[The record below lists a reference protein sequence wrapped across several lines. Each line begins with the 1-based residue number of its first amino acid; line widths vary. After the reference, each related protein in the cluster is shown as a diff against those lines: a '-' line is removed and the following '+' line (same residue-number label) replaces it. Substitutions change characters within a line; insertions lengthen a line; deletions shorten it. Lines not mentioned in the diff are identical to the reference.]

1 MKIRTSA
8 LAISRSMRIGIAAIT
23 STALVAGT
31 LVAVPAH
38 PLLPVTAV
46 AQAQAQEA
54 PFATAEGQLID
65 LSLFTD
71 SVDPADQDRFLAL
84 LEAIRAEAQY
94 PGNESNDAN
103 VDLTLLEGIDVTI
116 GGVSLP
122 LTDLLNIQGPAGVL
136 GATASTPAGNQAYA
150 AAGVLTD
157 DGSIDLSA
165 TSGPGG
171 VETVLDLSDIL
182 APQLTDGIID
192 ELSLRVGAVSASA
205 ERNGDEVTSEYAL
218 ANADLVLD
226 SPLVASVTDLLISE
240 DPATPGVGMQVDRLV
255 TGLAGETGLLNGI
268 LGALGPVATAAS
280 DIPLIG
286 GVVSL
291 GDPTVTLNSN
301 IQETLELLLGGP
313 LTSSSG
319 AVTLNLE
326 TGEVIIDLEALGGT
340 SAVDPNTDL
349 LTEAAV
355 AQISTEIN
363 SILTDL
369 VAEVRTAVLDGL
381 LETSVTINVDLR
393 LLGGSIAAI
402 NINGTLNQILN
413 GDDVSSL
420 TILGAPLPGVD
431 AALQNALGAVGDV
444 IKEIL
449 NETANGV
456 IDTLLQD
463 VVADV
468 VAPLTGNL
476 STILNNRDIL
486 RITLNDQPNPQIREQ
501 ITRDNPARP
510 NEATAPIT
518 RPDEAFTVTALH
530 IRVLNGVVDL
540 PLARATVDADAAWNA
555 VVAPTVGPI
564 ENQTVTLG
572 DAITPVTPVVTPA
585 NATVAVAG
593 LPGGVSYNSTTGTIT
608 GTPTGA
614 GTFNATVTAT
624 NDAGTARE
632 RFTVTVI
639 DPDEGPGVI
648 APTIGDIDDQTGI
661 VDQPIAPIDVE
672 VTPDTAEVTVDG
684 LPDGVTYN
692 EDTGT
697 ITGTPTEVGTSL
709 VTVTAVNDGRTVTE
723 TFTITITERDGSGNG
738 SIDNGSSD
746 NGSGNGSSNG
756 SSDNGNGNGSGNGSS
771 NGSSG
776 NGNGNGN
783 GDVDNGS
790 SAFLQQCLD
799 SPAAGLV
806 GLLAALGA
814 VSAIAGPAL
823 EPLLKS
829 IGSAVDQQIRQLNA
843 ATSGPHQPEW
853 VKTINRGLNDAAN
866 AVNHQMVS
874 NALFAT
880 AALAL
885 VSSPLLCSTDEPG
898 SSAGSSIGSS

>member
-46 AQAQAQEA
+46 AQAQEA
-54 PFATAEGQLID
+54 PFATAEGQVID

-71 SVDPADQDRFLAL
+71 SVDPADREAFLTV

-94 PGNESNDAN
+94 PGNQSNDAN

-116 GGVSLP
+116 SGVSIP

-205 ERNGDEVTSEYAL
+205 ERNGDQVTSEYAL

-240 DPATPGVGMQVDRLV
+240 DSAAPGVGMQVDRLV
-255 TGLAGETGLLNGI
+255 TGLGGNTGLLNELLTDLEPVFALI
-268 LGALGPVATAAS
+268 RGA
-280 DIPLIG
+280 
-286 GVVSL
+286 SL
-291 GDPTVTLNSN
+291 GIVDINTPVVTLDSN
-301 IQETLELLLGGP
+301 IQETLDLLLAEP
-313 LTSSSG
+313 LISSSG
-319 AVTLNLE
+319 AVTVNLA
-326 TGEVIIDLEALGGT
+326 TGEVTIDLEALGGT

-355 AQISTEIN
+355 AQISTELN
-363 SILTDL
+363 AVLTDL
-369 VAEVRTAVLDGL
+369 VERVRTAVLNGL
-381 LETSVTINVDLR
+381 LETAVTVDISVETG
-393 LLGGSIAAI
+393 LGALATEVAAI
-402 NINGTLNQILN
+402 NIDGTLNQILD
-413 GDDVSSL
+413 GEDVANIRLIGL
-420 TILGAPLPGVD
+420 TLPGVNQT
-431 AALQNALGAVGDV
+431 LQNLLGTVGDTL
-444 IKEIL
+444 KGAL
-449 NETANGV
+449 NEAANGV

-463 VVADV
+463 VLADV
-468 VAPLTGNL
+468 AAPLTGNL
-476 STILNNRDIL
+476 STILRNREIL
-486 RITLNDQPNPQIREQ
+486 SLTLNAQPNPLVASA
-501 ITRDNPARP
+501 TNTNSARP
-510 NEATAPIT
+510 NSSTGAIT
-518 RPDEAFTVTALH
+518 NPDEEFTVTGLH
-530 IRVLNGVVDL
+530 IRVLNGAVDL
-540 PLARATVDADAAWNA
+540 PLARATVDADAAWNT
-555 VVAPTVGPI
+555 VGAPTVGPI
-564 ENQTVTLG
+564 ADQTVTLG

-593 LPGGVSYNSTTGTIT
+593 LPAGVSYNSTTRTIT

-614 GTFNATVTAT
+614 GTFNITVTAT

-639 DPDEGPGVI
+639 DPNEEPGVI
-648 APTIGDIDDQTGI
+648 APTIGNIDDQTGI
-661 VDQPIAPIDVE
+661 VDQPITPIDVD
-672 VTPDTAEVTVDG
+672 VTPDTAEVTVVG
-684 LPDGVTYN
+684 LPDGLTYN
-692 EDTGT
+692 EDTGE

-738 SIDNGSSD
+738 SSD

-756 SSDNGNGNGSGNGSS
+756 SSDNDNGNGSGNGSS
-771 NGSSG
+771 NGSSD

-790 SAFLQQCLD
+790 SAFLQQCLN

-829 IGSAVDQQIRQLNA
+829 MGSAIEQQMRQLNA
-843 ATSGPHQPEW
+843 ATSGAHQPAW
-853 VKTINRGLNDAAN
+853 VQTINRGLNDAAN

-885 VSSPLLCSTDEPG
+885 VSSPLLCSTDGPG

>member
-46 AQAQAQEA
+46 AQAQEA
-54 PFATAEGQLID
+54 PFATAEGQVID

-71 SVDPADQDRFLAL
+71 SVDPADREAFLTA

-103 VDLTLLEGIDVTI
+103 VDLTLLEGIDITV
-116 GGVSLP
+116 GGISLP

-165 TSGPGG
+165 ASGGGG

-182 APQLTDGIID
+182 APQLTAGIID
-192 ELSLRVGAVSASA
+192 ELSLRIGAVSASA
-205 ERNGDEVTSEYAL
+205 ERNGDQVTSEYAL

-240 DPATPGVGMQVDRLV
+240 DSAAPGVGMQVDRLV
-255 TGLAGETGLLNGI
+255 TGLAGNTGLLNELLTDLEPVFALI
-268 LGALGPVATAAS
+268 RGA
-280 DIPLIG
+280 
-286 GVVSL
+286 SL
-291 GDPTVTLNSN
+291 GIVDINTPVVTLDSN
-301 IQETLELLLGGP
+301 IQETLDLLLAEP
-313 LTSSSG
+313 LISSSG
-319 AVTLNLE
+319 AVTVNLA
-326 TGEVIIDLEALGGT
+326 TGEVTINLEALGGT
-340 SAVDPNTDL
+340 STVDPNTDL

-355 AQISTEIN
+355 AQISTELN
-363 SILTDL
+363 AVLTDL
-369 VAEVRTAVLDGL
+369 VERVRTAVLNGL
-381 LETSVTINVDLR
+381 LETAVTVDISVETG
-393 LLGGSIAAI
+393 LGALATEVAAI
-402 NINGTLNQILN
+402 NIDGTLNQILD
-413 GDDVSSL
+413 GEDVANIRLIGL
-420 TILGAPLPGVD
+420 TLPGVNQT
-431 AALQNALGAVGDV
+431 LQNLLGTVGDTL
-444 IKEIL
+444 KGAL
-449 NETANGV
+449 NEAANGV

-463 VVADV
+463 VLADV
-468 VAPLTGNL
+468 AAPLTGNL
-476 STILNNRDIL
+476 STILRNREIL
-486 RITLNDQPNPQIREQ
+486 SLTLNAQPNPLVASA
-501 ITRDNPARP
+501 TNTNSARP
-510 NEATAPIT
+510 NSSTGAIT
-518 RPDEAFTVTALH
+518 NPDEEFTVTGLH
-530 IRVLNGVVDL
+530 IRVLNGAVDL
-540 PLARATVDADAAWNA
+540 PLARATVDADAAWNTIG
-555 VVAPTVGPI
+555 APTVGPI
-564 ENQTVTLG
+564 ADQTVTLG

-585 NATVAVAG
+585 NTTVAVAG
-593 LPGGVSYNSTTGTIT
+593 LPAGVSYNSTTRTIT

-614 GTFNATVTAT
+614 GTFNITVTAT

-639 DPDEGPGVI
+639 DPNEEPGVI
-648 APTIGDIDDQTGI
+648 APTIGNIDDQTGI
-661 VDQPIAPIDVE
+661 VDQPITPIDVD
-672 VTPDTAEVTVDG
+672 VTPDTAEVTVVG
-684 LPDGVTYN
+684 LPDGLTYN
-692 EDTGT
+692 EDTGE
-697 ITGTPTEVGTSL
+697 ITGTPTEVGVST

-738 SIDNGSSD
+738 SGGDGSSD
-746 NGSGNGSSNG
+746 NGSGPGSSNGSGNG
-756 SSDNGNGNGSGNGSS
+756 SSDNGNGNGGI
-771 NGSSG
+771 
-776 NGNGNGN
+776 
-783 GDVDNGS
+783 DNGS
-790 SAFLQQCLD
+790 SAFLQQCLS
-799 SPAAGLV
+799 SPAGGLV

-843 ATSGPHQPEW
+843 ATSGAHQPEW

-885 VSSPLLCSTDEPG
+885 VSSPLLCSTDGPG